1 VNTNFFYLCSRITL
15 KIENSMLQIE
25 VKNVFKSFKDVKAVR
40 GISLAIHPGEFVALL
55 GPNGAG
61 KTTLVEMMEGLRNP
75 DSGEILIQGKN
86 WPKHEKELRKMTGL
100 SLQETR
106 FTEKLTIYETLRLFA
121 SFFELGEKRVNEV
134 IDLTGLRA
142 KQKSMTGTLSGGQK
156 QRLALAVALLNHP
169 QILFLDEPTTGLDP
183 HSRLDLWNI
192 LKALKDQGETT
203 LILTTHYMEEAE
215 SLCDHIIIIDEGK
228 ILKEGKLEDLLDENS
243 RNLDELFINLTG
255 KTLKDNPDV
264 LL

>member
-1 VNTNFFYLCSRITL
+1 MY
-15 KIENSMLQIE
+15 QIE
-25 VKNVFKSFKDVKAVR
+25 VRDVYKSFKDVQAVR
-40 GISLAIHPGEFVALL
+40 GISFVISPGEFVALL

-61 KTTLVEMMEGLRNP
+61 KTTMVEMMEGLKKP
-75 DSGEILIQGKN
+75 DSGEILLQSKN
-86 WPKHEKELRKMTGL
+86 WQKNEKELRSIIGL

-106 FTEKLTIYETLRLFA
+106 FSDKLTVFETLCLFA
-121 SFFELGEKRVNEV
+121 SFFRLGEKRANE
-134 IDLTGLRA
+134 IIELTGLESKR
-142 KQKSMTGTLSGGQK
+142 KSMVGTLSGGQR
-156 QRLALAVALLNHP
+156 QRLALGVALLNTP

-192 LKALKDQGETT
+192 LKELKDRGETT

-228 ILKEGKLEDLLDENS
+228 TLTEGKLEELLDENS

-255 KTLKDNPDV
+255 RALRENTNTDL
-264 LL
+264 

>member
-1 VNTNFFYLCSRITL
+1 MY
-15 KIENSMLQIE
+15 QIE
-25 VKNVFKSFKDVKAVR
+25 VKDIYKSFKDVHAVR
-40 GISLAIHPGEFVALL
+40 GISFAIRPGEFVALL

-61 KTTLVEMMEGLRNP
+61 KTTTVEMMEGLKNP
-75 DSGEILIQGKN
+75 DSGEILLQGKSWQKN
-86 WPKHEKELRKMTGL
+86 EKDLRSVIGL

-106 FTEKLTIYETLRLFA
+106 FSEKLTVFETLRLFA
-121 SFFELGEKRVNEV
+121 SFFGLGEKRVNEI
-134 IDLTGLRA
+134 IDLTGLESKR
-142 KQKSMTGTLSGGQK
+142 KSMVGTLSGGQR
-156 QRLALAVALLNHP
+156 QRLALGVSLLNTP

-192 LKALKDQGETT
+192 LKELKDEGKTT

-215 SLCDHIIIIDEGK
+215 SLCDRIIIIDEGK

-255 KTLKDNPDV
+255 KALRENGNVV
-264 LL
+264 L

>member
-1 VNTNFFYLCSRITL
+1 MFW
-15 KIENSMLQIE
+15 IEIKD
-25 VKNVFKSFKDVKAVR
+25 VYKSFKDVQAVR
-40 GISLAIHPGEFVALL
+40 GISLAIEPGKFVALL

-61 KTTLVEMMEGLRNP
+61 KTTLVEMMEGLKKP
-75 DSGEILIQGKN
+75 DKGEIFIQGKT
-86 WPKHEKELRKMTGL
+86 WQKQEKELRKIIGL

-106 FTEKLTIYETLRLFA
+106 FAEKLTVRETLRLFA
-121 SFFELGEKRVNEV
+121 SFFALDDERVNEV
-134 IDLTGLRA
+134 IAWTGLES
-142 KQKSMTGTLSGGQK
+142 KQQSMTGTLSGGQR

-192 LKALKDQGETT
+192 LKELKDRGETT

-215 SLCDHIIIIDEGK
+215 SLCDYIIIIDEGK
-228 ILKEGKLEDLLDENS
+228 ILKEGRLEELLDENS

-255 KTLKDNPDV
+255 KTLNANEINQE
-264 LL
+264 

>member
-1 VNTNFFYLCSRITL
+1 
-15 KIENSMLQIE
+15 MLQIE
-25 VKNVFKSFKDVKAVR
+25 VKNVFKSFKNTHAVQ
-40 GISLAIHPGEFVALL
+40 GISLAIQQGEFVALL

-61 KTTLVEMMEGLRNP
+61 KTTLVEMMEGLQNP
-75 DSGEILIQGKN
+75 DCGEILIQGKN
-86 WPKHEKELRKMTGL
+86 WQKQENELRKIVGL

-106 FTEKLTIYETLRLFA
+106 FTERLTVKETLRLFA
-121 SFFELGEKRVNEV
+121 SFFGLGKERVHEV
-134 IDLTGLRA
+134 IEWTGLES
-142 KQKSMTGTLSGGQK
+142 KQKSSCGSLSGGQR

-192 LKALKDQGETT
+192 LKSLKDKGDTT

-228 ILKEGKLEDLLDENS
+228 ILREGKLENLLDENS
-243 RNLDELFINLTG
+243 RNLDELFIYLTG
-255 KTLKDNPDV
+255 KRLNENQNITT
-264 LL
+264 